1 MNRRRLIKI
10 GLLVALL
17 GLIVMFPAR
26 VAYRWF
32 APAEFVA
39 SGISGTV
46 WNGQAEEASAN
57 GFYLRDLNWDFL
69 PFRLFTG
76 RIAYALESRFASGF
90 MEGQLALGFGGSLYA
105 NGLRCALPLESLH
118 SIPIVAGSRGMLS
131 VDFSRLELTD
141 GLPVVAD
148 GSLEIAGF
156 MNPLLHREPIGGFRA
171 EFFSQESGVTASIED
186 TAAVIDL
193 AGSLQLTRDG
203 KYQFVAQVSA
213 LDSTPPAV
221 REQLKFLGSPNER
234 GQHELRL
241 EGQL

>member
-1 MNRRRLIKI
+1 MNRKHLIKI
-10 GLLVALL
+10 GLVVALI

-39 SGISGTV
+39 SGISGTI
-46 WNGQAEEASAN
+46 WNGHAQEATAN
-57 GFYLRDLNWDFL
+57 GFYLRELSWDFL
-69 PFRLFTG
+69 PAKLFTG
-76 RIAYALESRFASGF
+76 KIGFALESRFATGF
-90 MEGQLALGFGGSLYA
+90 LEGQLALGLTGNVYA
-105 NGLRCALPLESLH
+105 SGLRCALPLENLQT
-118 SIPIVAGSRGMLS
+118 IPFVAGSRGMLS
-131 VDFSRLELTD
+131 ADFSRLQINN

-148 GSLEIAGF
+148 GKLEIAGL

-171 EFFSQESGVTASIED
+171 EFFTQESGVTASIED

-193 AGSLQLTRDG
+193 AGSLQLGADG
-203 KYQFVAQVSA
+203 KYQFLAQVSA
-213 LDSTPPAV
+213 VDSTPPSV
-221 REQLKFLGSPNER
+221 REQLRFLGSANER